1 MTVKSGSEKDTLEK
15 LKKVP
20 EVRDVYLVY
29 GEYDLIL
36 KVELKEISDLSEFVI
51 ARIRALPI
59 DRTTT
64 LIVAG

>member
-36 KVELKEISDLSEFVI
+36 KVELKEIPDLSEFVI

>member
-1 MTVKSGSEKDTLEK
+1 VTVKSGSEKDTLEK